1 MATKPTPCP
10 EYQKLQAA
18 RAASAERVCK
28 STERLE
34 EIRDAREMR
43 DPYMVDAIVGA
54 ILGLVAF
61 GLLIDKFNGW
71 LSWVN

>member
-18 RAASAERVCK
+18 RAASAERVRK

-34 EIRDAREMR
+34 EIRKMR
-43 DPYMVDAIVGA
+43 DPYMTDAIVGA

-71 LSWVN
+71 LSWAH

>member
-1 MATKPTPCP
+1 MSTVKNTPCP

-18 RAASAERVCK
+18 RAASAERVRK

-34 EIRDAREMR
+34 EIRKAR
-43 DPYMVDAIVGA
+43 DPYIADAIVGA
-54 ILGLVAF
+54 ILGLVVF

-71 LSWVN
+71 LSWVQ

>member
-1 MATKPTPCP
+1 MNTSKPTPCP

-18 RAASAERVCK
+18 RAASAERVRK

-34 EIRDAREMR
+34 QIRKAR
-43 DPYMVDAIVGA
+43 DPHMPDAIVGA

-71 LSWVN
+71 LSWMN